1 MKKLALLLSILTTL
15 VLSFSYIFISTTNT
29 KATTE
34 TKLENKIE
42 NKENPPV
49 NLITL
54 DKESQLLFK
63 LRTTPATNKIINN
76 GFQVPA
82 TIKLRPQSQATISSS
97 VTGLLKMKRI
107 ITVGDLVKKD
117 EVIATVQQPLNVAD
131 QITLDAYQIEQRSRR
146 IKVEDDVDHTRKL
159 LVIANVEL
167 TRVKKLY
174 EAGAT
179 SLKRLQEAEQKVE
192 FASIEAAH
200 AIRNLIDLGQ
210 KDKNFDSNLTIKS
223 PLTGIVAS
231 LNATNGEQVESG
243 KTLLTIVDLS
253 NVWVEAQIFENDLPK
268 LYNATNINYQI
279 PAIDS
284 KINTLPIRKNFFNL
298 ATNVNPTTRM
308 VAVYFEIPNP
318 ENKLID
324 GLIVKLDINSSE
336 KIERLT
342 VPTQAIIIENEQKIV
357 FVYKGG
363 EQFEKRVITTGIETE
378 ENTEI
383 LTGLSLGERVVVEGI
398 YQLRAKK

>member
-284 KINTLPIRKNFFNL
+284 KINTLPVRKNFFNL

>member
-49 NLITL
+49 NLIIL

-284 KINTLPIRKNFFNL
+284 KINTLPVRTNFFNL

-363 EQFEKRVITTGIETE
+363 EQFEKREITTGIEKKKKKK
-378 ENTEI
+378 I
-383 LTGLSLGERVVVEGI
+383 LTG
-398 YQLRAKK
+398 

>member
-1 MKKLALLLSILTTL
+1 MKKLALLLSILITV
-15 VLSFSYIFISTTNT
+15 VLFFNYISISRTNT

-34 TKLENKIE
+34 GKVEDKIE
-42 NKENPPV
+42 NKENPPL

-63 LRTTPATNKIINN
+63 LRTTPATKKIINN

-82 TIKLRPQSQATISSS
+82 TIKLRPQSQATISTP
-97 VTGLLKMKRI
+97 VTGLLKMKKI
-107 ITVGDLVKKD
+107 ITLGDLVKKD
-117 EVIATVQQPLNVAD
+117 EVIATVQQPLNVTD

-167 TRVKKLY
+167 TRIKKLY
-174 EAGAT
+174 EAGAA

-192 FASIEAAH
+192 FAAIEAAH
-200 AIRNLIDLGQ
+200 AVRSLIDLGQ
-210 KDKNFDSNLTIKS
+210 KDKNFDANLNIKS
-223 PLTGIVAS
+223 PLTGIVTA

-268 LYNATNINYQI
+268 LYNATSINYQV
-279 PAIDS
+279 PATGS
-284 KINTLPIRKNFFNL
+284 KIYTLPINKNFFNL
-298 ATNVNPTTRM
+298 ATNVNPTTRT

-336 KIERLT
+336 KVEKLT
-342 VPTQAIIIENEQKIV
+342 VPTQAVIVENEQKVV

-363 EQFEKRVITTGIETE
+363 EQFEKRIVTTGIETE
-378 ENTEI
+378 ESIEI
-383 LTGLSLGERVVVEGI
+383 ITGLSLGERVVIEGI

>member
-284 KINTLPIRKNFFNL
+284 KINTLPVRTNFFNL

>member
-146 IKVEDDVDHTRKL
+146 IKVEDEVDHTRKL

-284 KINTLPIRKNFFNL
+284 KINTLPVRKNFFNL

>member
-63 LRTTPATNKIINN
+63 LRTTPATNKIINS

>member
-49 NLITL
+49 NLIIL

-146 IKVEDDVDHTRKL
+146 IKV
-159 LVIANVEL
+159 
-167 TRVKKLY
+167 
-174 EAGAT
+174 
-179 SLKRLQEAEQKVE
+179 
-192 FASIEAAH
+192 
-200 AIRNLIDLGQ
+200 
-210 KDKNFDSNLTIKS
+210 
-223 PLTGIVAS
+223 
-231 LNATNGEQVESG
+231 
-243 KTLLTIVDLS
+243 
-253 NVWVEAQIFENDLPK
+253 
-268 LYNATNINYQI
+268 
-279 PAIDS
+279 
-284 KINTLPIRKNFFNL
+284 
-298 ATNVNPTTRM
+298 
-308 VAVYFEIPNP
+308 
-318 ENKLID
+318 
-324 GLIVKLDINSSE
+324 
-336 KIERLT
+336 
-342 VPTQAIIIENEQKIV
+342 
-357 FVYKGG
+357 
-363 EQFEKRVITTGIETE
+363 
-378 ENTEI
+378 
-383 LTGLSLGERVVVEGI
+383 
-398 YQLRAKK
+398 

>member
-34 TKLENKIE
+34 SKVEDKIE
-42 NKENPPV
+42 NKENPPS

-63 LRTTPATNKIINN
+63 LRTTAATSKIIND

-82 TIKLRPQSQATISSS
+82 TIKLRPQSQATISTP
-97 VTGLLKMKRI
+97 VTGLLKMKKI
-107 ITVGDLVKKD
+107 ITLGDLVKKD

-210 KDKNFDSNLTIKS
+210 KDKNFDANLNIKS
-223 PLTGIVAS
+223 PLTGVVTS

-243 KTLLTIVDLS
+243 KILLTIVDLS
-253 NVWVEAQIFENDLPK
+253 SVWVEAQIFESDLPK
-268 LYNATNINYQI
+268 LYNATSINYQV

-284 KINTLPIRKNFFNL
+284 KIYTLPVSKKFFNL
-298 ATNVNPTTRM
+298 ATNVNPTTRT

-336 KIERLT
+336 KLEKLT
-342 VPTQAIIIENEQKIV
+342 VPTQAVITENEQKIV

-363 EQFEKRVITTGIETE
+363 EQFEKRVVTTGIETE
-378 ENTEI
+378 ENIEI
-383 LTGLSLGERVVVEGI
+383 LTGLNLGERVVVEGI
-398 YQLRAKK
+398 YQLRARK